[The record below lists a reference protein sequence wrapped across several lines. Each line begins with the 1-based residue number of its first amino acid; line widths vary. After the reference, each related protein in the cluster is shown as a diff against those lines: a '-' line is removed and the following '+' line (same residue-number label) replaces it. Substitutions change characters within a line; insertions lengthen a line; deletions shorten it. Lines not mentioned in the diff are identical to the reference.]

1 MEHVDLIIHARWVVP
16 VRPENTVLENTSVV
30 VHQGKIREVLSQDKC
45 RQAYHSDQ
53 EVVRDHGVVMPG
65 LINAHTHASM
75 SLLRGYADDLPL
87 MQWLSEYIWPA
98 EAKWVDEAFVELG
111 AELAMMEMI
120 KGGTTCFNDM
130 YFFPDAVA
138 RVASEVG
145 MRASVGMIVIDF
157 PTVWAQSADE
167 YMDKGMAV
175 YDRYRHDSRIQLSFA
190 PHAPYTVS
198 DAPLERIRMFADELD
213 VQIHMHVHETAH
225 EVEESLAQYGV
236 RPLERLDRLGLLSSR
251 LQAVHLTQL
260 LPGEIETLA
269 NRGVHAIHCPQSN
282 MKLASGASPVSALLE
297 AGVNLAI
304 GTDGASSNN
313 DLDMFGETQSAAMMA
328 KHQTGQAQA
337 LPAFEALEAA
347 TLGGARA
354 LALDGVTGSIEVG
367 KAADL
372 VCVDL
377 KQAGSWPV
385 YHPVAQL
392 VYAVSRDQVSDVWV
406 EGECLLSEGALT
418 RMDSRDILD
427 RAQALADKVLA
438 DKVLVDKA

>member
-16 VRPENTVLENTSVV
+16 VRPAETVLETASVV
-30 VHQGKIREVLSQDKC
+30 IHHGKIVAVLSQAEC
-45 RQAYHSDQ
+45 EQAYSAEQ
-53 EVVRDHGVVMPG
+53 TVSRPTGIVMPG

-98 EAKWVDEAFVELG
+98 EAKWVDEGFVELG
-111 AELAMMEMI
+111 AELAILEMI

-130 YFFPDAVA
+130 YFFPDVVA
-138 RVASEVG
+138 RVAKASG
-145 MRASVGMIVIDF
+145 IRASVGMIVIDF
-157 PTVWAQSADE
+157 PTVWARNADE
-167 YMDKGMAV
+167 YLDKGMAV
-175 YDRYRHDSRIQLSFA
+175 HDRYRHDQRIQTSFA

-213 VQIHMHVHETAH
+213 VQIHMHVHETTH

-236 RPLERLDRLGLLSSR
+236 RPLERLDRLGLLTSR

-260 LPGEIETLA
+260 LPGEIETLTS
-269 NRGVHAIHCPQSN
+269 RGVHAIHCPQSN
-282 MKLASGASPVSALLE
+282 MKLASGVSPVSTMLD
-297 AGVNLAI
+297 AGMNIAI

-313 DLDMFGETQSAAMMA
+313 DLDMLAEMQSSAMMA
-328 KHQTGQAQA
+328 KHQTGLAEA
-337 LPAFEALEAA
+337 LPAFIALEAA

-354 LALDGVTGSIEVG
+354 LALDEITGSIEVG

-377 KQAGSWPV
+377 KQATSWPV

-406 EGECLLSEGALT
+406 EGECLLREFEPVKMNT
-418 RMDSRDILD
+418 DKILD
-427 RAQALADKVLA
+427 DAQSLADLI
-438 DKVLVDKA
+438 KAGS

>member
-1 MEHVDLIIHARWVVP
+1 MEQVDLIIHARWVVP
-16 VRPENTVLENTSVV
+16 VRPANTVLEHASVV
-30 VHQGKIREVLSQDKC
+30 VHQGKIVAVQQQDAC
-45 RQAYHSDQ
+45 EQAYSAAQ
-53 EVVRDHGVVMPG
+53 VVSRPTGILMPG

-98 EAKWVDEAFVELG
+98 EARWADESFVELG
-111 AELAMMEMI
+111 AELAILEMI

-130 YFFPDAVA
+130 YFFPDVVA
-138 RVASEVG
+138 RVAKASG
-145 MRASVGMIVIDF
+145 IRASLGMIVIDF
-157 PTVWAQSADE
+157 PTVWAQNADE
-167 YMDKGMAV
+167 YLDKGMAV
-175 YDRYRHDSRIQLSFA
+175 HDRYRHDQRILTTFA

-198 DAPLERIRMFADELD
+198 DAPLERTRMFADELD

-236 RPLERLDRLGLLSSR
+236 RPLERLDRLGLLTSR

-282 MKLASGASPVSALLE
+282 MKLASGVSPVSAMID
-297 AGVNLAI
+297 AGMNLAI

-313 DLDMFGETQSAAMMA
+313 DLDMLAEMQSAAMMA
-328 KHQTGQAQA
+328 KHQTDMAEA
-337 LPAFEALEAA
+337 LPAFSALEAA

-354 LALDGVTGSIEVG
+354 LAIDEITGSIESG

-392 VYAVSRDQVSDVWV
+392 AYAVSRDQVSDVWV
-406 EGECLLSEGALT
+406 EGEWLLREFKPT
-418 RMDSRDILD
+418 KMNTDKILD
-427 RAQALADKVLA
+427 DAQALADRIA
-438 DKVLVDKA
+438 AGA

>member
-16 VRPENTVLENTSVV
+16 VRPAETVLENVSVV
-30 VHQGKIREVLSQDKC
+30 VHHGKIVALLAQDAC
-45 RQAYHSDQ
+45 AQAYTAEQ
-53 EVVRDHGVVMPG
+53 TVLRPTGIVMPG

-98 EAKWVDEAFVELG
+98 EAKWVDEGFVELG
-111 AELAMMEMI
+111 AELAILEMI

-130 YFFPDAVA
+130 YFFPDVVA
-138 RVASEVG
+138 RVAKASG
-145 MRASVGMIVIDF
+145 IRASVGMIVIDF
-157 PTVWAQSADE
+157 PTVWAQNSDE
-167 YMDKGMAV
+167 YLEKGMAV
-175 YDRYRHDSRIQLSFA
+175 HDQYRHDTRIQTAFA

-236 RPLERLDRLGLLSSR
+236 RPLERLERLGLLTSR

-282 MKLASGASPVSALLE
+282 MKLASGVSPVSAMLG
-297 AGVNLAI
+297 AGMNLAI

-313 DLDMFGETQSAAMMA
+313 DLDMLAEMQSAAMMA
-328 KHQTGQAQA
+328 KHQTGLAEA
-337 LPAFEALEAA
+337 LPAFAALESA

-354 LALDGVTGSIEVG
+354 LAIDEITGTIEAG

-385 YHPVAQL
+385 YHQVAQL
-392 VYAVSRDQVSDVWV
+392 VYAVSRDQVSDV
-406 EGECLLSEGALT
+406 
-418 RMDSRDILD
+418 
-427 RAQALADKVLA
+427 
-438 DKVLVDKA
+438 

>member
-16 VRPENTVLENTSVV
+16 VRPAETVLENASVV
-30 VHQGKIREVLSQDKC
+30 VHHGKIMALLPQDAC
-45 RQAYHSDQ
+45 AQAYTAEQTVS
-53 EVVRDHGVVMPG
+53 RPTGIVMPG

-98 EAKWVDEAFVELG
+98 EAKWVDEGFVELG
-111 AELAMMEMI
+111 AELAIMEMI
-120 KGGTTCFNDM
+120 KGGITCFNDM
-130 YFFPDAVA
+130 YFFPDVVA
-138 RVASEVG
+138 RVAKASG
-145 MRASVGMIVIDF
+145 IRASVGMIVIDF
-157 PTVWAQSADE
+157 PTVWAQNSDE
-167 YMDKGMAV
+167 YLEKGMAV
-175 YDRYRHDSRIQLSFA
+175 HDQYRHDSRIQMAFA

-236 RPLERLDRLGLLSSR
+236 RPLERLERLGLLTSR

-282 MKLASGASPVSALLE
+282 MKLASGVSPVSAMLN
-297 AGVNLAI
+297 AGMNMAI

-313 DLDMFGETQSAAMMA
+313 DLDMLAEMQSAAMMA
-328 KHQTGQAQA
+328 KHQTGLAEA
-337 LPAFEALEAA
+337 LPAFAALESA

-354 LALDGVTGSIEVG
+354 LAIDDITGTIEVG

-406 EGECLLSEGALT
+406 EGECLLHECEPT
-418 RMDSRDILD
+418 KMNTDKILD
-427 RAQALADKVLA
+427 DAQVLA
-438 DKVLVDKA
+438 DQVGAGT

>member
-16 VRPENTVLENTSVV
+16 VRPAETVLENASVV
-30 VHQGKIREVLSQDKC
+30 VHHGKIVALLTQDTC
-45 RQAYHSDQ
+45 AQAYTAEQTVS
-53 EVVRDHGVVMPG
+53 RPTGIVMPG

-98 EAKWVDEAFVELG
+98 EAKWVDEGFVELG
-111 AELAMMEMI
+111 AELAILEMI

-130 YFFPDAVA
+130 YFFPDVVA
-138 RVASEVG
+138 RVAKASG
-145 MRASVGMIVIDF
+145 IRASVGMIVIDF
-157 PTVWAQSADE
+157 PTVWAQNSDE
-167 YMDKGMAV
+167 YLEKGMAV
-175 YDRYRHDSRIQLSFA
+175 HDQYRHDTRIQTAFA

-236 RPLERLDRLGLLSSR
+236 RPLERLERLGLLTSR

-282 MKLASGASPVSALLE
+282 MKLASGVSPVSAMLG
-297 AGVNLAI
+297 AGMNLAI

-313 DLDMFGETQSAAMMA
+313 DLDMLAEMQSAAMMA
-328 KHQTGQAQA
+328 KHQTGLAEA
-337 LPAFEALEAA
+337 LPAFAALESA

-354 LALDGVTGSIEVG
+354 LAIDEITGTIEAG

-406 EGECLLSEGALT
+406 EGECLLREYEPT
-418 RMDSRDILD
+418 KMNTDKILD
-427 RAQALADKVLA
+427 DAQALADQVGA
-438 DKVLVDKA
+438 GS

>member
-16 VRPENTVLENTSVV
+16 IRPENTVLENACVV
-30 VHQGKIREVLSQDKC
+30 VHQGKIVALLTQSECEQS
-45 RQAYHSDQ
+45 YTSDQ
-53 EVVRDHGVVMPG
+53 LVRRPGGVVMPG

-98 EAKWVDEAFVELG
+98 EAKWVDERFVELG
-111 AELAMMEMI
+111 AELAILEMI

-130 YFFPDAVA
+130 YFFPDVVA
-138 RVASEVG
+138 RVAKQSG
-145 MRASVGMIVIDF
+145 IRASVGMIIIDF
-157 PTVWAQSADE
+157 PTVWAQNADE
-167 YMDKGMAV
+167 YLDKGMAV
-175 YDRYRHDSRIQLSFA
+175 YDQYRHDSRILMAFA

-198 DAPLERIRMFADELD
+198 DAPLERVRMFADELD
-213 VQIHMHVHETAH
+213 VQIHMHIHETAH
-225 EVEESLAQYGV
+225 EVEESLAQFGM
-236 RPLERLDRLGLLSSR
+236 RPLERLDRLGLLTSR

-282 MKLASGASPVSALLE
+282 MKLASGVSPVSAMLE
-297 AGVNLAI
+297 AGMNLAI

-313 DLDMFGETQSAAMMA
+313 DLDMLGETQSAAMMA
-328 KHQTGQAQA
+328 KHQTGQAEA
-337 LPAFEALEAA
+337 LPAFAALEAA

-354 LALDGVTGSIEVG
+354 LAIDRITGSIEPG

-372 VCVDL
+372 ICVDL

-392 VYAVSRDQVSDVWV
+392 AYAVSRDQVSDVWV
-406 EGECLLSEGALT
+406 DGECLLREGGLT
-418 RMDSRDILD
+418 RMNVDQILD
-427 RAQALADKVLA
+427 SAAAMAERISTET
-438 DKVLVDKA
+438 

>member
-16 VRPENTVLENTSVV
+16 VRPAETVLENASVV
-30 VHQGKIREVLSQDKC
+30 VHQGKIVAVLAQGICMQTYTAEQTVS
-45 RQAYHSDQ
+45 RLN
-53 EVVRDHGVVMPG
+53 GILMPG
-65 LINAHTHASM
+65 LVNAHTHASM

-98 EAKWVDEAFVELG
+98 EAKWVDESFVELG
-111 AELAMMEMI
+111 AELAILEMI

-130 YFFPDAVA
+130 YFFPDVVA
-138 RVASEVG
+138 RVAKACG
-145 MRASVGMIVIDF
+145 IRASVGMIVIDF
-157 PTVWAQSADE
+157 PTVWAQNADE
-167 YMDKGMAV
+167 YLDKGMAV
-175 YDRYRHDSRIQLSFA
+175 HDRYRHDQRIQTTFA

-198 DAPLERIRMFADELD
+198 DVPLDRVRMFADELD
-213 VQIHMHVHETAH
+213 VQIHMHIHETEH

-236 RPLERLDRLGLLSSR
+236 RPLERLDRLGLLTSR

-269 NRGVHAIHCPQSN
+269 NRGVHALHCPQSN
-282 MKLASGASPVSALLE
+282 MKLASGVSPVNAMLE
-297 AGVNLAI
+297 AGMNMAI

-313 DLDMFGETQSAAMMA
+313 DLDMLAEMQSAAMMA
-328 KHQTGQAQA
+328 KHQTGLAEA
-337 LPAFEALEAA
+337 LPAFAALEAA

-354 LALDGVTGSIEVG
+354 LAIDGVTGSIEAG
-367 KAADL
+367 KSADL

-406 EGECLLSEGALT
+406 EGECLLREFEPT
-418 RMDSRDILD
+418 KMNMDKILD
-427 RAQALADKVLA
+427 DAQSLADRIA
-438 DKVLVDKA
+438 AGS